1 LDEPTAALAVME
13 RENVIRLARRLATH
27 GVGIIYI
34 GHNLIEILEVADRIA
49 VMYRGRIVYVAKSR
63 DTHQQEIIRYM
74 TGPVVPATG
83 SNFSSEEG

>member
-1 LDEPTAALAVME
+1 
-13 RENVIRLARRLATH
+13 
-27 GVGIIYI
+27 
-34 GHNLIEILEVADRIA
+34 
-49 VMYRGRIVYVAKSR
+49 MYRGRIVYVAKSR